1 MLSSRFTSPSL
12 ILSMLFELHDFISI
26 PLIITQINASINC
39 PWNINF
45 INKIKANIKTLFHIL
60 CLFMKKTI
68 LRMNFYLSFKAWINV
83 IHNLLHMIMVNFLII
98 FIFIN
103 KAGNF
108 FFFFFKKKT
117 NVEVHVGVRGVCVC
131 VYIYIHK

>member
-1 MLSSRFTSPSL
+1 
-12 ILSMLFELHDFISI
+12 
-26 PLIITQINASINC
+26 
-39 PWNINF
+39 
-45 INKIKANIKTLFHIL
+45 
-60 CLFMKKTI
+60 
-68 LRMNFYLSFKAWINV
+68 
-83 IHNLLHMIMVNFLII
+83 MVNFLII

-131 VYIYIHK
+131 VYIYIFINKAGNFFFY